1 MATGSKG
8 PEVLT
13 GTRGEGIS
21 RRKALRA
28 LNIRIHRL
36 IGGNR
41 SLQSRQSKASA
52 AWASKSWHVPGC
64 CNLRPKK
71 RTYQSSGSWRGTERF
86 QAIQPP
92 HGGLLGRR
100 SAAEQRWS
108 TTASSAGLAYKHAIR

>member
-36 IGGNR
+36 IGGSH

-52 AWASKSWHVPGC
+52 A
-64 CNLRPKK
+64 
-71 RTYQSSGSWRGTERF
+71 
-86 QAIQPP
+86 
-92 HGGLLGRR
+92 
-100 SAAEQRWS
+100 
-108 TTASSAGLAYKHAIR
+108 

>member
-28 LNIRIHRL
+28 LNMGSPGCV
-36 IGGNR
+36 GGAPTR
-41 SLQSRQSKASA
+41 QSRQPKASA

-71 RTYQSSGSWRGTERF
+71 RTYQSSG
-86 QAIQPP
+86 P
-92 HGGLLGRR
+92 
-100 SAAEQRWS
+100 
-108 TTASSAGLAYKHAIR
+108 